1 MCTVVVQLI
10 FSVFQSFLKEVISL
24 ERSANF
30 SVYSCFFFFFSEK
43 HVHKITED
51 QTGHM
56 QMEIWH

>member
-10 FSVFQSFLKEVISL
+10 FPVFQSFLKEVINL
-24 ERSANF
+24 ERSATF
-30 SVYSCFFFFFSEK
+30 SVYSFFFSEK